1 MDKRDFKV
9 IGIILC
15 IMFVIQGGLVIYRLL
30 KPQINF
36 EQETTVSFGDEIEND
51 GIVINEDRL
60 IIPKIDVDLNIGKP
74 AEYLDFGGWVQNVNT
89 KDLPFVISAHRFGLD
104 SLTDD
109 MKIHQTLYNVDKLQ
123 VGDEIILHWG
133 GKEYIYSVKEIYE
146 GTNNKPVKDDELLIY
161 TCKYWSSP
169 ERIFVL
175 LEPVT
180 DSLI

>member
-1 MDKRDFKV
+1 MDKRDLKV

-15 IMFVIQGGLVIYRLL
+15 IMLTIQGGLVIYRLL

-36 EQETTVSFGDEIEND
+36 EQEAEVSAEADNEND

-60 IIPKIDVDLNIGKP
+60 LISKIDVDLNIGSQ

-89 KDLPFVISAHRFGLD
+89 KDLPFVISVHRFGLD

-123 VGDEIILHWG
+123 VGDEVKLHWNG
-133 GKEYIYSVKEIYE
+133 EEYIYSVKEIYE
-146 GTNNKPVKDDELLIY
+146 STNNKPVKDDELLIY

-175 LEPVT
+175 LE
-180 DSLI
+180 IR